1 MGLFRTQQEQPLAST
16 ATNTG
21 EQAKIRPISG
31 IDSIALSYSKLP
43 KNEITPIHIQHFKA
57 ARNVLWEAV
66 NKYNENIYG
75 VLNEPRVSEYR
86 HKQVTHDFY
95 RVVES
100 ARTLDFPTAALEPI
114 SMEFIDVS
122 LDYDKNLAPHE
133 RQAVV
138 DMGLAIGHHKVRDAK
153 VRHIASHHL
162 STLESARKKTF
173 SEAQL
178 SKVLMAEEMLS
189 ELGVTI
195 DAEHIPSVAAVVAE
209 YGKEK
214 ARKTAITGAAA
225 LISTS
230 ILAPSMA
237 QASPEPNVS
246 AAATSVGQ
254 TQNNL
259 SNEISNSVSVSLGTP
274 VQNNESILTIGMP
287 TEPTKGPTSL
297 NVSAPTEAVG
307 SALNLKIAVAAG
319 ATAAPE
325 QSIVPVTATPQ
336 APTSEIA
343 DPTLIAIDTQAKAPE
358 QSIINVS
365 QPAPEAEAQ
374 TKKETVIDTHNIGV
388 PEAPYAEDG
397 TPVPTD
403 PVAIVAEKESEVPK
417 LTDKTATPE
426 QLAIQTIIEKINTDG
441 DTSMAAA
448 IILKTFHNKDQ
459 IATSYKNGEPVYEVT
474 NPTLVKNVTDLR
486 GAFTTLISARGHADV
501 NYVNTT
507 LIAYAAFEAAANDQ
521 SVLSSPDVQ
530 QLIAGVKRPDDEY
543 LGKLYDQYV
552 GKAKEALSADRGAL
566 VAGINEQYLPQIESL
581 YTYILLA
588 NISDTE
594 QETQIQAIKDAEAAA
609 AAAAAAEANKG
620 NYATT
625 PEAEAFKN
633 LIDREQDPA
642 KKRTF
647 MAMNYL
653 MANAGLNAHQ
663 AAGII
668 GNMLVESAGTMD
680 PTIKQFGGGPG
691 RGMVQWEAGRFIALQ
706 NFAAAQGKTWDD
718 FDVQMA
724 FLVSELPGRQKTLE
738 TIKGAANIYDATREF
753 MIRFETPRVVVD
765 ALHTKNWTKANAQAQ
780 ERTNRGQP
788 ILDAFN
794 GEVAAV
800 NAARAAAA
808 EAERLAKLARGMS
821 LDEGKAF
828 VAAYKNSPDSINYIG
843 GAGRDCKGGPL
854 SNCVSFSVF
863 FINKYTSIGGMGA
876 GTTPGNGSTVVR
888 NIKARNP
895 NIEIGHT
902 PRPNAIFS
910 TPSGSQMCG
919 ATKCGHTG
927 VVLGVDAERGKI
939 IVGEAGCNAAPDSWD
954 TAHEYDLSKWTSEA
968 YTYVYTDGWMTT
980 PVQ

>member
-1 MGLFRTQQEQPLAST
+1 MGLFRTQQERPSQNST
-16 ATNTG
+16 VKTV
-21 EQAKIRPISG
+21 EEVQLRPTAG
-31 IDSIALSYSKLP
+31 VDSIALSYSKLP
-43 KNEITPIHIQHFKA
+43 KNEITAVHHQHFMA
-57 ARNVLWEAV
+57 ARNVLWDAV
-66 NKYNENIYG
+66 NTYNENIYG
-75 VLNEPRVSEYR
+75 VLSQPRVSKYK
-86 HKQVTHDFY
+86 HDQVTNDFY
-95 RVVES
+95 KVVES
-100 ARTLDFPTAALEPI
+100 ARNLDFPTLALERI
-114 SMEFIDVS
+114 SFEFIDVS
-122 LDYDKNLAPHE
+122 LDYDKDLAPHE
-133 RQAVV
+133 RQAVA
-138 DMGLAIGHHKVRDAK
+138 DMGLVIGHDKVRDSK
-153 VRHIASHHL
+153 VRHIAGHHL
-162 STLESARKKTF
+162 NTLQLSRKKAF
-173 SEAQL
+173 SEAQI
-178 SKVLMAEEMLS
+178 SKVMMTEGMLS

-195 DAEHIPSVAAVVAE
+195 DAEQIPSVAAALAE
-209 YGKEK
+209 YGRER

-225 LISTS
+225 LISTT
-230 ILAPSMA
+230 IFAPSIA
-237 QASPEPNVS
+237 HASTEPVVS
-246 AAATSVGQ
+246 ASASSSSASQ
-254 TQNNL
+254 TLQKNQ
-259 SNEISNSVSVSLGTP
+259 SNEIPASISISLGAT
-274 VQNNESILTIGMP
+274 VQNNESKLVIGMP
-287 TEPTKGPTSL
+287 SEQTEAPVSL
-297 NVSAPTEAVG
+297 NISAPSEAPVSATLNTKVG
-307 SALNLKIAVAAG
+307 VAAG
-319 ATAAPE
+319 TEVAPE
-325 QSIVPVTATPQ
+325 QSVVPISATPQ
-336 APTSEIA
+336 APEMNTST
-343 DPTLIAIDTQAKAPE
+343 PIAIDTQAKAPE
-358 QSIINVS
+358 QSAISVS
-365 QPAPEAEAQ
+365 TPVPETE
-374 TKKETVIDTHNIGV
+374 TKKEAVVNTDNIGV

-403 PVAIVAEKESEVPK
+403 PVAIVAEKESDTPK
-417 LTDKTATPE
+417 LNEKTATPE
-426 QLAIQTIIEKINTDG
+426 QLAIQSIIETINNDG
-441 DTSMAAA
+441 NTSMAAGL
-448 IILKTFHNKDQ
+448 ILKNFHNKDQ
-459 IATSYKNGEPVYEVT
+459 IVTSYKNGEPVYAVT
-474 NPTLVKNVTDLR
+474 NPSLVKNITDLS
-486 GAFTTLISARGHADV
+486 GTYKGLISARGHADV

-507 LIAYAAFEAAANDQ
+507 LIAYATFEAAANDQ
-521 SVLSSPDVQ
+521 SILGSPDIQ

-552 GKAKEALSADRGAL
+552 GKAKEALSAERGVL
-566 VAGINEQYLPQIESL
+566 VEGINAQYLPQVEAM
-581 YTYILLA
+581 YAYVLLA
-588 NISDTE
+588 NVSDAE
-594 QETQIQAIKDAEAAA
+594 QAAQIQAIKDAEAAA
-609 AAAAAAEANKG
+609 AAAAARQG
-620 NYATT
+620 NYTTT
-625 PEAEAFKN
+625 PEAEAIKN

-653 MANAGLNAHQ
+653 MANAGLSPHQ

-794 GEVAAV
+794 GEVGAV
-800 NAARAAAA
+800 AAARAAAA

-821 LDEGKAF
+821 LEEGKAF

-863 FINKYTSIGGMGA
+863 FINKYTNIAGMGA

-888 NIKARNP
+888 NIKNRNP
-895 NIEIGHT
+895 DIEIGHT

-919 ATKCGHTG
+919 STKCGHTG

-968 YTYVYTDGWMTT
+968 YTYVYTDGRLTT